1 MLGCCGSEADRTIGV
16 PSREQMDPL
25 LKSLPEYFEAKTIH
39 VAGLIVASYA
49 GEEYSHFLAKSS
61 LGTWLKEQNIP
72 AIYGVDTR
80 ALTKKIR
87 QQGSM
92 LGRLLLQKPIS
103 NIRRLIDD
111 ITPIAKSEKFE
122 AWRDEFEIVDWVDP
136 NKKNLVAEGMLQL
149 SWRRLHISN
158 NQRSFYT
165 GTPTIFASRGCCSKK
180 ARRQADPYFGH

>member
-1 MLGCCGSEADRTIGV
+1 MVGIPMLGCCGSEADKTIGV

-61 LGTWLKEQNIP
+61 LGAWLKEQSIP

-92 LGRLLLQKPIS
+92 LGKLLLQKPIS
-103 NIRRLIDD
+103 NIERKLIDG
-111 ITPIAKSEKFE
+111 ITSITKPEKFE
-122 AWRDEFEIVDWVDP
+122 AWRDEFEVVDWVDP
-136 NKKNLVAEGMLQL
+136 NKKNLVAEGMLQF
-149 SWRRLHISN
+149 S
-158 NQRSFYT
+158 
-165 GTPTIFASRGCCSKK
+165 
-180 ARRQADPYFGH
+180 